1 MWQLKHIPQHIHFYW
16 GGKKLSYL
24 RYLSIQTFQ
33 RLNPNW
39 KISLHVPQVL
49 SQAQPA
55 WDTMQQKNSC
65 IGQDYLDQLTDVDV
79 VVHDFANYG
88 FDNQAHEVHKSD
100 FLRWR
105 LLATEG
111 GVWSDIDILYCRPM
125 SDLRDNLELNAD
137 IDTVLCPL
145 KPPYKHTVGFLMSSV
160 DNKFCEWMHN
170 TSRDCYDPN
179 VYQCMGSDILNE
191 NFPTLNSFQQQFD
204 HKFMFLDK
212 NSVYAVTSKEIHKF
226 YQPVDADTK
235 KKIAKSSVIGFH
247 WFAGHP
253 ASQQFENVFDK
264 SNTHRFDNLLTHAL
278 KELDET

>member
-49 SQAQPA
+49 SQAKPL

-125 SDLRDNLELNAD
+125 SD
-137 IDTVLCPL
+137 
-145 KPPYKHTVGFLMSSV
+145 
-160 DNKFCEWMHN
+160 
-170 TSRDCYDPN
+170 
-179 VYQCMGSDILNE
+179 
-191 NFPTLNSFQQQFD
+191 
-204 HKFMFLDK
+204 
-212 NSVYAVTSKEIHKF
+212 
-226 YQPVDADTK
+226 
-235 KKIAKSSVIGFH
+235 
-247 WFAGHP
+247 
-253 ASQQFENVFDK
+253 
-264 SNTHRFDNLLTHAL
+264 
-278 KELDET
+278 